1 MCVIWLHI
9 LRLPNSS
16 VSYFVGSVVVTCVHD
31 SDGDMINITLT
42 TGVCAS
48 VLAEDVVYVVCRK
61 SSGL

>member
-31 SDGDMINITLT
+31 ITLT

-48 VLAEDVVYVVCRK
+48 VLAGDVVYVVCRK

>member
-16 VSYFVGSVVVTCVHD
+16 VSHFVRSVVVTCVHD

-48 VLAEDVVYVVCRK
+48 VLAGDVVYVVCRK